1 MYAHKRVLV
10 LLVMSGRTG
19 MYVHVCV
26 CVCMHV
32 CMYACM
38 AACMY
43 VQCTC
48 IVRLVHVMYVMYVVC

>member
-26 CVCMHV
+26 YACTYACMHV
-32 CMYACM
+32 M